1 VRAGTVPLQVFQV
14 LRKPGYG
21 LAAGAIALLF
31 GVMLAYFSEFL
42 FFFPYVVFYVPPEEL
57 VTFGLDFSISI
68 LSGVVITASI
78 YGIRNLRKGGSQAK
92 GGVAG
97 IIVALVAGA
106 CPCYYL
112 VPLLAVAGGA
122 GGVLGVLGIYMNAY
136 QLPIKLL
143 SLALL
148 GSVAFSLERSLR
160 ASCEIRAGPGRHNH
174 VLGNQPS
181 V

>member
-1 VRAGTVPLQVFQV
+1 MKAKTMNLQVFQT
-14 LRKPGYG
+14 LRKPSYG

-31 GVMLAYFSEFL
+31 GIVLAYFDGFL
-42 FFFPYVVFYVPPEEL
+42 FFFPYLVFYVPAGEL
-57 VTFGLDFSISI
+57 LTLGLD
-68 LSGVVITASI
+68 LSTSVLAGIVMTASV
-78 YGIRNLRKGGSQAK
+78 YGMRNLRKGGNQAK
-92 GGVAG
+92 GGAAG

-136 QLPIKLL
+136 QLPIKVI

-148 GSVAFSLERSLR
+148 GTVAFSLERSLR
-160 ASCEIRAGPGRHNH
+160 ASCDIAAG
-174 VLGNQPS
+174 
-181 V
+181 